1 MKADPKWYKSLI
13 NQNNNFQ
20 ETQNNILL
28 KNNKYTYEKELID
41 LLLKDFA
48 AADDGRNNDLLKIRL
63 EIDSLAEKGYGKK
76 SKESSNAKYRL
87 GRIYRVLGDYKTAE
101 FYYKE
106 CIKIESELK
115 DKDPEFVSDVMNSLG
130 LVLYDQGKYNKAEI
144 EFIESLRIK
153 ERLFGRNDI
162 SMASAYNN
170 LALVYNAQNLYEK
183 AQYFVENSL
192 LILKKNNVKDERLA
206 HALQTLGSVYYSQRF
221 NPKKQDY
228 FLNKAK
234 ETTLKAFELDKK
246 FFGIDD
252 IRTSYTKE
260 TLALI
265 YADLNNYK
273 KAELFLKDVLKV
285 RKEFHGLN
293 HPSVSNAYNNLAVIY
308 DDQGLIKKAEINFL
322 KALEISENTLGKYNI
337 LTTNNYSNI
346 GSFYLEK
353 NENQKGSKYLKKA
366 VENNLIGIQR
376 EMPYLPLDER
386 YFYFLQFQPEFDL
399 IFMNVASGK
408 ISSDIGLF
416 ARLNNQGLLPEIER
430 KQFQKLNESGINKN
444 LINQLNKITREL
456 SSIKTGT
463 KEWIN
468 KNVIKMNI
476 EKKLFQ
482 SNPEYEPTL
491 VSKIEVANNMPEN
504 SILIEYQAYYKFLDN
519 PKSNKSN
526 YFSSEK
532 RYLAFLLKPNGSSE
546 AIDLGNADEIDKN
559 IKSALLNIREFPEKS
574 EELFDKISDSILDP
588 INKYLEGI
596 NTVFISPD
604 SEINLVPFSALNAP
618 NSQKYLNE
626 IYDMRLLTT
635 GRDLIDR
642 NFINKT
648 SNNKSII
655 IANPYFGNADYLNS
669 ESKKAKR
676 SGQFPLIKWGALN
689 GTKNEGESIKKI
701 INGNLIMGIDATE
714 SYLFEQKKPKILHI
728 ASHSYYFDLN
738 EIDNIHPLKRSG
750 VVLAGANNK
759 FKTGEQDGYLTAL
772 EITTMDL
779 LGTEMVVISGCE
791 SGKGIFT
798 GTTGDGIYGLKRAIA
813 VSGAKS
819 SLLSLWKVNDEGTA
833 KFMEY
838 FYRKLKAG
846 SSKVDALRD
855 TQSFFRNHPDKSLR
869 TPFIWAAFQLTG
881 DWEPIKL

>member
-192 LILKKNNVKDERLA
+192 LILKNNNVKDERLA

-273 KAELFLKDVLKV
+273 KAEFFLKDVIKV

-337 LTTNNYSNI
+337 LTTNNYANI

-468 KNVIKMNI
+468 KNIIKMN
-476 EKKLFQ
+476 F
-482 SNPEYEPTL
+482 
-491 VSKIEVANNMPEN
+491 
-504 SILIEYQAYYKFLDN
+504 
-519 PKSNKSN
+519 
-526 YFSSEK
+526 
-532 RYLAFLLKPNGSSE
+532 
-546 AIDLGNADEIDKN
+546 
-559 IKSALLNIREFPEKS
+559 
-574 EELFDKISDSILDP
+574 
-588 INKYLEGI
+588 
-596 NTVFISPD
+596 
-604 SEINLVPFSALNAP
+604 
-618 NSQKYLNE
+618 
-626 IYDMRLLTT
+626 
-635 GRDLIDR
+635 
-642 NFINKT
+642 
-648 SNNKSII
+648 
-655 IANPYFGNADYLNS
+655 
-669 ESKKAKR
+669 
-676 SGQFPLIKWGALN
+676 
-689 GTKNEGESIKKI
+689 
-701 INGNLIMGIDATE
+701 
-714 SYLFEQKKPKILHI
+714 
-728 ASHSYYFDLN
+728 
-738 EIDNIHPLKRSG
+738 
-750 VVLAGANNK
+750 
-759 FKTGEQDGYLTAL
+759 
-772 EITTMDL
+772 
-779 LGTEMVVISGCE
+779 
-791 SGKGIFT
+791 
-798 GTTGDGIYGLKRAIA
+798 
-813 VSGAKS
+813 
-819 SLLSLWKVNDEGTA
+819 
-833 KFMEY
+833 
-838 FYRKLKAG
+838 
-846 SSKVDALRD
+846 
-855 TQSFFRNHPDKSLR
+855 
-869 TPFIWAAFQLTG
+869 
-881 DWEPIKL
+881 